1 MEAHSASSSL
11 QIETTSAPE
20 RRVEAPST
28 PSRGAAPALIG
39 ASSPPRFTESQML
52 LALDAPKSPAA
63 SPVKTDSLGKMKMPG
78 AMKVC

>member
-1 MEAHSASSSL
+1 
-11 QIETTSAPE
+11 
-20 RRVEAPST
+20 
-28 PSRGAAPALIG
+28 
-39 ASSPPRFTESQML
+39 ML